1 MIRLGSLSF
10 CTFVFTLVFATVSLA
25 QTHPSVA
32 RKHASAVASDPSAQQ
47 LAEAL
52 TSQQRALDGGDP
64 VVIASATRLASACLL
79 HEVAKLR
86 LLEGKPAETID
97 LERRSL
103 ALHDSSTVRLELA
116 STLLRTGA
124 LQDAV
129 KEASL
134 VLQAEPANPSAWAIR
149 GSALLHS
156 NDYRGA
162 IDSFN
167 NSLEHQAN
175 VNVAYAMAS
184 AELSLHEKD
193 KAALIFQKI
202 IAASDN
208 AAIWHVA
215 AGDAY
220 REALYLNEAVEEFK
234 KAIAIDP
241 RVGHAEFFL
250 GLTYLQMNEWGPNS
264 QSFEHLRAAVRLAP
278 QEYVSNFYLGAIE
291 STDGS
296 DLASSN
302 RHLHVAAEANPES
315 PEVWLYLGLNAAREH
330 NTEAAKTY
338 LRKAVQL
345 TGDDVARNNYQIR
358 RVYAILGRILIS
370 EGNRAEG
377 DALLAKYKST
387 EQSSI
392 GNSANAIAEAAAAQ
406 NTRAT
411 LSGVPA
417 TEASVSGMRAGNMI
431 GSPDHNAA
439 QSLVSATA
447 KAAHTPEQEKELAA
461 QEQQLAQL
469 LASSLNDLGTANARQ
484 GLYEEA
490 LENFKEAERW
500 QSPTQAL
507 LRNLGVAAFR
517 TGHYDDSA
525 DALSRYL
532 AAEAGHPDQAAPTDR
547 LRLMLA
553 MSYFSQG
560 KFMEADKAFTPVGD
574 LVRQDPRTAYSWA
587 YAMAHSGQQQ
597 RANQLADELSS
608 QNLPAENLSLV
619 CHLYV
624 DTENYDQCAACY
636 RKAYAADPDLKLAHY
651 EVAEALIHLDRAAE
665 AVPELRQE
673 LLLSPDNPNVKY
685 SLAFA
690 LLQSS
695 HKEEA
700 MTILQELTQSTPT
713 QAQAQYQLGKL
724 LLEQGDTAGAIQHLE
739 LAEQSDPAPD
749 YIHYQLQAAYRKAG
763 RTADADRELKLYRDI
778 KAHNRELTPAR

>member
-1 MIRLGSLSF
+1 MIRLDSLSF
-10 CTFVFTLVFATVSLA
+10 RTLACTLVLTAVPLA
-25 QTHPSVA
+25 QTHSPVVG
-32 RKHASAVASDPSAQQ
+32 RHASAVAPDPSAQQ

-52 TSQQRALDGGDP
+52 ASQQRALDGGDP
-64 VVIASATRLASACLL
+64 VAIASATRLASACLL

-86 LLEGKPAETID
+86 LLEGKPADAID

-103 ALHDSSTVRLELA
+103 ALHDSSAVRLELA

-124 LQDAV
+124 QQDAV

-149 GSALLHS
+149 GSALLHT

-162 IDSFN
+162 IDAFN
-167 NSLEHQAN
+167 HSLEYQAN

-193 KAALIFQKI
+193 KAALIFRKI

-278 QEYVSNFYLGAIE
+278 REYVSNFYLGAIE

-315 PEVWLYLGLNAAREH
+315 PEVWLYLGLNASREH
-330 NTEAAKTY
+330 NIDAAKTY
-338 LRKAVQL
+338 LRKAVEL

-370 EGNRAEG
+370 EGNHAEG
-377 DALLAKYKST
+377 DALLAKYKNT

-392 GNSANAIAEAAAAQ
+392 GNSAHAIAQAAEAQDAAVP
-406 NTRAT
+406 
-411 LSGVPA
+411 LSGVAA
-417 TEASVSGMRAGNMI
+417 TDAGVSGMHAGTMI
-431 GSPDHNAA
+431 AA
-439 QSLVSATA
+439 PEHDSMQPLGASTSKPVR
-447 KAAHTPEQEKELAA
+447 TPAE
-461 QEQQLAQL
+461 EQQIAARERQLDEL

-484 GLYEEA
+484 GHYDEA
-490 LENFKEAERW
+490 LANFTEAAHW
-500 QSPTQAL
+500 QTPTQAL

-517 TGHYDDSA
+517 TGHYDESA
-525 DALSRYL
+525 DALSRYF
-532 AAEAGHPDQAAPTDR
+532 AAEASSPDQAAPTNR

-553 MSYFSQG
+553 MSYFSLG
-560 KFMEADKAFTPVGD
+560 KFSEADKAFTPVGD

-597 RANQLADELSS
+597 RANELADALSS
-608 QNLPAENLSLV
+608 QNLPSDNLSLV

-624 DTENYDQCAACY
+624 DTENYEQSAACY
-636 RKAYAADPDLKLAHY
+636 RRAYTADPGLKLAHY

-665 AVPELRQE
+665 AVPELREE

-700 MTILQELTQSTPT
+700 MTILQALTQANPT
-713 QAQAQYQLGKL
+713 HAQAQYQLGKL
-724 LLEQGDTAGAIQHLE
+724 LLEQGDAAGAIQHLE
-739 LAEQSDPAPD
+739 LAERSDPAPD

-763 RTADADRELKLYRDI
+763 RTDDADRELKLYREI
-778 KAHNRELTPAR
+778 KAHNREVTPAH